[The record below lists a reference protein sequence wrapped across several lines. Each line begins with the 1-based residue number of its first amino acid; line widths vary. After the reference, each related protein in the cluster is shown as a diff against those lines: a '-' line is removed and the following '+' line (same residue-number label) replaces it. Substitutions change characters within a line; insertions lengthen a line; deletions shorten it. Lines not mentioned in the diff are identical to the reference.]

1 VFRRRTLMGRLVER
15 RSRTRREVLL
25 TGLNFAPEQ
34 TGIAPY
40 TTALARH
47 LASSGMGVTV
57 VTGHPHYPEWRLHP
71 GFEAPR
77 PVEDVDGIELVRVSH
92 PVPSNP
98 TGLSRV
104 VMEAVFALRSG
115 RELWRRRSDVALVVS
130 PALLSALPAVLL
142 KKVRRHA
149 VGIVVQDL
157 YGAAVAE
164 AGIGGS
170 LLTRSTAWLERQVML
185 RADGIAVIHPIFR
198 DRLIAEGI
206 PADRIRVI
214 PNWSHVT
221 VPDINRDE
229 VRRQLGWLPDES
241 IAVHAGN
248 MGLKQGLDTLV
259 EVARRAGETDSDVR
273 VVLLGDGSQRA
284 SLRARGEG
292 LTRLTFLDPLPAGEF
307 ESALAAA
314 DCLLLNE
321 KPGVLEMSVP
331 SKLTTYFSAGK
342 PVVAAT
348 HADSGAAQLVR
359 DSGAGVIVDS
369 GDADSILA
377 AVVDVTRDAARGED
391 MARNGRRYAAAH
403 LSGDASLSL
412 YDAWLADLLRHA
424 RSRRRRDDD

>member
-1 VFRRRTLMGRLVER
+1 VVRRKVIAGVPVER
-15 RSRTRREVLL
+15 RRRTRREVLI

-47 LASSGMGVTV
+47 LAAEGTSVTV

-71 GFEAPR
+71 GFEDAR
-77 PVEDVDGIELVRVSH
+77 PVAEEGGVELVRVKH
-92 PVPSNP
+92 PIPGNP
-98 TGLSRV
+98 TGLSRIL
-104 VMEAVFALRSG
+104 MEAVFALRSG
-115 RELWRRRSDVALVVS
+115 RELWHRRSDVALVVS
-130 PALLSALPAVLL
+130 PALLSALPAIAL

-149 VGIVVQDL
+149 VGIIVQDL
-157 YGAAVAE
+157 YGAAVSE

-170 LLTRSTAWLERQVML
+170 VLTKATAWLERQVMR

-198 DRLIAEGI
+198 DRLIAMGI

-214 PNWSHVT
+214 PNWSHVEI
-221 VPDINRDE
+221 PDINRDE
-229 VRRQLGWLPDES
+229 VRRELGWEPNEV
-241 IAVHAGN
+241 IALHAGN
-248 MGLKQGLDTLV
+248 MGVKQGLGTLV
-259 EVARRAGETDSDVR
+259 EVARRAGETESDVR
-273 VVLLGDGSQRA
+273 IVLLGDGSQKDKLQADGQGLER
-284 SLRARGEG
+284 LR
-292 LTRLTFLDPLPAGEF
+292 FLEPLPAGEF
-307 ESALAAA
+307 ERALAAA

-377 AVVDVTRDAARGED
+377 AVTELAQDRAKGED
-391 MARNGRRYAAAH
+391 MARNGRRFAADHMA
-403 LSGDASLSL
+403 GGTSLSL
-412 YDAWLADLLRHA
+412 YEAWLGDLLRIA
-424 RSRRRRDDD
+424 RPRRRRDDD